1 MNRDS
6 FDFFFFFFFFFLSFS
21 MKIGFRTS
29 IFYALRCDRG
39 QRDNNSKDSISQKM
53 KYLVVSLVDYENKNR
68 DS

>member
-1 MNRDS
+1 
-6 FDFFFFFFFFFLSFS
+6 

-53 KYLVVSLVDYENKNR
+53 KYLVISLLNYENKNQFLNR
-68 DS
+68 YRFVERNR

>member
-1 MNRDS
+1 
-6 FDFFFFFFFFFLSFS
+6 